1 MDDEILTL
9 VQALKLLP
17 IGDDKLRRMAKAKEI
32 PCRKVGGRYLF
43 IKSDV
48 IAWIREGYTQTKVQ
62 SFTKETAPQTSA
74 SISKR
79 YAELLGLHEKKMS
92 KPSKRS

>member
-43 IKSDV
+43 IKSDL
-48 IAWIREGYTQTKVQ
+48 IAWIRDGYADAHKGTLSCTTGPPRLVGAALTK
-62 SFTKETAPQTSA
+62 A
-74 SISKR
+74 
-79 YAELLGLHEKKMS
+79 YEKALERT
-92 KPSKRS
+92 PSKKR